1 MTGENHDAGD
11 EARDWATV
19 LAAWEDEAV
28 HRAYLS
34 RCQDLEALA
43 RAGGRYRE
51 ALDARPGDAVAARWR
66 DEVIRR
72 ATVAGLASI
81 PREAPAASRVPVW
94 LRVAALGVLGAAA
107 LGLAVALF
115 RMLSSW
121 PVSWPMERP

>member
-1 MTGENHDAGD
+1 MTGENHDGGD

-81 PREAPAASRVPVW
+81 PRQVPAASRVPRW
-94 LRVAALGVLGAAA
+94 FRVTALAVVGAAA
-107 LGLAVALF
+107 LGLAAVLF
-115 RMLSSW
+115 RLLSSW
-121 PVSWPMERP
+121 HLERP